1 MEYVIAFLLLV
12 IAVMM
17 VFKRPLDINIKVTH
31 KLEQPPAS
39 QMSPEEQKEEYD
51 NKKMMTEV
59 AKVIQDIMLGGDL
72 NEHNGT
78 QGEI

>member
-1 MEYVIAFLLLV
+1 MEYVIVFLLLV

-31 KLEQPPAS
+31 KIEQPPAP
-39 QMSPEEQKEEYD
+39 QLSPEEQKEEHD
-51 NKKMMTEV
+51 NKKMMAEV
-59 AKVIQDIMLGGDL
+59 AKVIQDIMLGGDP
-72 NEHNGT
+72 NEYNGT

>member
-1 MEYVIAFLLLV
+1 MEYVIVFLLLI

-31 KLEQPPAS
+31 KIEQSPAP
-39 QMSPEEQKEEYD
+39 QLSPEEQKEEYD

-59 AKVIQDIMLGGDL
+59 AKVIQDIMLGGDPDD
-72 NEHNGT
+72 HTGT

>member
-1 MEYVIAFLLLV
+1 MEYVISFLLLV

-31 KLEQPPAS
+31 KIEQPPAP
-39 QMSPEEQKEEYD
+39 QLSPEEQKEEHD

-59 AKVIQDIMLGGDL
+59 TKVLQDIMLGGDP